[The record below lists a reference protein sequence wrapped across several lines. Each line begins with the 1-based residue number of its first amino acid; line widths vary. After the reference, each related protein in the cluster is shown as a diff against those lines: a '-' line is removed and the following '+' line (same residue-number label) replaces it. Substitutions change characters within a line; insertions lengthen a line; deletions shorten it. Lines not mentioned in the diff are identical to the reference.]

1 MMKFEVTILGN
12 NSAFPAYGRFPTS
25 QVVNYDDHLF
35 MIDCG
40 EGTQIRLSKFRI
52 KRSKI
57 DHIFISHLHGD
68 HVFGLP
74 GLLNSYAH
82 MGREKP
88 MHIYGP
94 KGIRML
100 IDTVLRL
107 SSSIV
112 NYEIVYQELD
122 HTDRIKVLESNT
134 IRVYAFPMKHRV
146 PTYGYLFE
154 ERREK
159 VNVRKEAIEKY
170 DLSVSD
176 LRAIK
181 AGAETISVRGQQI
194 NSEDL
199 VKITPRRQY
208 AFCSDTVFDTDLV
221 KWIKGVDLLYH
232 EATFMHDLEDKAAF
246 SKHTTALQAG
256 MIARLAEVD
265 KLIIGHF
272 SSRYKEIGQLVEEAR
287 ESFPDVDAAEEGQI
301 FSIGEERKIGH

>member
-40 EGTQIRLSKFRI
+40 EGTQVRLSKFRI
-52 KRSKI
+52 KRSRI

-68 HVFGLP
+68 HVYGLP

-88 MHIYGP
+88 MYIYGP

-100 IDTVLRL
+100 VDTVLRL

-112 NYEIVYQELD
+112 NYEIVFKELD
-122 HTDRIKVLESNT
+122 HEDRIKILESNSL
-134 IRVYAFPMKHRV
+134 RVYAFPMKHRV
-146 PTYGYLFE
+146 PTYGFVFE
-154 ERREK
+154 ERKEK
-159 VNVRKEAIEKY
+159 VNINKEAIEKY
-170 DLSVSD
+170 GLSIGDIQALKVGE
-176 LRAIK
+176 K
-181 AGAETISVRGQQI
+181 TIVVDGEEI
-194 NSEDL
+194 HAEDL
-199 VKITPRRQY
+199 MTVNPKRSY
-208 AFCSDTVFDTDLV
+208 AYCSDTVFDTDLV

-232 EATFMHDLEDKAAF
+232 EATFMHELEDKAEF

-272 SSRYKEIGQLVEEAR
+272 SSRYKDIGLLVEEAR
-287 ESFPDVDAAEEGQI
+287 ESFPEVEAAEEGRT
-301 FSIGEERKIGH
+301 FAIG

>member
-1 MMKFEVTILGN
+1 MKFEVTILGN

-25 QVVNYDDHLF
+25 QVVNYDDHLY

-52 KRSKI
+52 KRSRI

-82 MGREKP
+82 MGRTKP

-112 NYEIVYQELD
+112 SYEILYKELD
-122 HTDRIKVLESNT
+122 HTDRIKLFESNSL
-134 IRVYAFPMKHRV
+134 RVYSFPMKHRV

-154 ERREK
+154 ERRERVK
-159 VNVRKEAIEKY
+159 VRKEAIEKY
-170 DLSVSD
+170 DLSIAD
-176 LRAIK
+176 IRAIK
-181 AGAETISVRGQQI
+181 AGQEHITVEGVQMKTGELLIR
-194 NSEDL
+194 
-199 VKITPRRQY
+199 TPRRSY
-208 AFCSDTVFDTDLV
+208 AFCSDTSFDPDLV
-221 KWIKGVDLLYH
+221 KWIHGVDLLYH
-232 EATFMHDLEDKAAF
+232 EATFLHELEDKAIF
-246 SKHTTALQAG
+246 SKHSTALQAG
-256 MIARLAEVD
+256 MIARLAEVE

-272 SSRYKEIGQLVEEAR
+272 SSRYKNIRPLVEEAR
-287 ESFPDVDAAEEGQI
+287 ESFPEVEAAEEGKT
-301 FSIGEERKIGH
+301 FSIG